1 MHWRSYL
8 TWAAFRLGAH
18 HTPSDYWGQG
28 SYPMGYW
35 HGQRDKWR
43 CLSGAIW
50 QCNSSYLLLVLKGG
64 VKRNTILY
72 LAGSAC
78 AFQIRGMFG
87 CTTSWKS
94 ALKMILGD
102 ICWFCDLSSMQLWFP
117 LRSARKEFSKLWF
130 GKCIRFF
137 FSFIEF
143 GNKHPQTLYSMW
155 GMYSWL
161 LPLVC
166 DIWHKMDHYSPFIY
180 AVVPRSIIVA
190 FFPLL
195 FCWEWNPASG
205 MLSRYSTTV

>member
-50 QCNSSYLLLVLKGG
+50 QYNSSYLLLVLKGR

-72 LAGSAC
+72 LAGPAC

-94 ALKMILGD
+94 ALKMILRD

-117 LRSARKEFSKLWF
+117 AAVSLGKSSLNCGLESAST
-130 GKCIRFF
+130 FF
-137 FSFIEF
+137 FFYRIW
-143 GNKHPQTLYSMW
+143 KQTFPNLILYVR
-155 GMYSWL
+155 YVFL
-161 LPLVC
+161 
-166 DIWHKMDHYSPFIY
+166 
-180 AVVPRSIIVA
+180 AVA
-190 FFPLL
+190 FSI
-195 FCWEWNPASG
+195 WYMA
-205 MLSRYSTTV
+205 

>member
-1 MHWRSYL
+1 MCAPIVFLTLIWGVWLLEMETGLLLSETGEVALSSSSTAEQGYMHWRSYL

-18 HTPSDYWGQG
+18 HTPSDDWGQG
-28 SYPMGYW
+28 GYPMGYW

-78 AFQIRGMFG
+78 AFQIRGIFG

-117 LRSARKEFSKLWF
+117 A
-130 GKCIRFF
+130 
-137 FSFIEF
+137 
-143 GNKHPQTLYSMW
+143 
-155 GMYSWL
+155 
-161 LPLVC
+161 
-166 DIWHKMDHYSPFIY
+166 
-180 AVVPRSIIVA
+180 AVS
-190 FFPLL
+190 
-195 FCWEWNPASG
+195 
-205 MLSRYSTTV
+205 